1 MVRVHPIF
9 RKSIFLVVVL
19 LFVGSCKKKN
29 TQTEY
34 DVTKAHTLTNISY
47 GTDGQQKMDVYLPA
61 NRSAAS
67 TKVFVLIHGGAWSA
81 GDKNDLTSF
90 FNNLKSL
97 YPNHAII
104 NINYRLASEN
114 SPAYT
119 KQIDDIQKALDE
131 INQTS
136 VYNVSDDY
144 MMIGMS
150 AGAHLSLLYAYAFDP
165 DHHVKGVI
173 NTVGPVDFMDPN
185 YMNNP
190 LYWGFYTTLMGSNPT
205 TALIQEV
212 SPAYQVSATSPP
224 TISFYGNNDP
234 LIPSTQMN
242 LLHSRLNNAGVYNQ
256 STMYNAGH
264 GDWNSVDAVD
274 YVNKMMTFINAYFPE

>member
-1 MVRVHPIF
+1 MF
-9 RKSIFLVVVL
+9 RSDSIFKKTVFLMMVL
-19 LFVGSCKKKN
+19 LFVSACKKKN
-29 TQTEY
+29 TQPEY
-34 DVTKAHTLTNISY
+34 DVSKSYTLTNVSY
-47 GTDGQQKMDVYLPA
+47 DTDAKQKMDVYLPA
-61 NRSAAS
+61 NRSSAS

-90 FNNLKSL
+90 FNNLRSL

-104 NINYRLASEN
+104 NINYRLASES

-119 KQIDDIQKALDE
+119 KQINDIQKALSE
-131 INQTS
+131 INKTS

-144 MMIGMS
+144 MFIGMS

-165 DHHVKGVI
+165 NHHVKGVI

-190 LYWGFYTTLMGSNPT
+190 LYWGFYTTLMGTNPT

-212 SPAYQVSATSPP
+212 SPAHQVTASSPP

-242 LLHSRLNNAGVYNQ
+242 LLHSKLNDFGVYNQ

-264 GDWNSVDAVD
+264 GNWNSVDAVD